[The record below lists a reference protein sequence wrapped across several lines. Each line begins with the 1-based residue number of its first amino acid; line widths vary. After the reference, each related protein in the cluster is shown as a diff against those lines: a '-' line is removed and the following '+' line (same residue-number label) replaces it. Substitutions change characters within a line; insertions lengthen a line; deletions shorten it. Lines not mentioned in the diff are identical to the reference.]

1 MAMEINFIKYRKF
14 YYIFSGILIT
24 ASIFSI
30 IFYRFNLGI
39 DFTGGSILEIEFKNN
54 RPSQDEVKIKLN
66 ELNLGEIIYQPAGD
80 KGLILRMRHIDED
93 VHQKIIEKFKKEEVD
108 EKRFESIGPVISKEL
123 KQKTNILIILVLLV
137 IIFFITFAFRKAS
150 HPISSFLYGII
161 AALVAFFHD
170 ILIPLGIFSFLG
182 KFYYVQIT
190 IPIVVGLL
198 TILGYSVHDTI
209 VVFDRVRENLL
220 RMKGEDFEKI
230 INQSLNQT
238 LTRSINTSL
247 TSLFVLMT
255 IFFLGG
261 ETLKYFSLILILG
274 ISLGT
279 YSSIFIAAPVLVS
292 ILKWKNRK
300 NKKY

>member
-1 MAMEINFIKYRKF
+1 MEINLVKYRKI
-14 YYIFSGILIT
+14 YYIFSGVLIIT
-24 ASIFSI
+24 SVFFL

-54 RPSQDEVKIKLN
+54 RPSQEEVKTKLA
-66 ELNLGEIIYQPAGD
+66 ELNLGEIIYQPTGE
-80 KGLILRMRHIDED
+80 KGLILRMKHIDEEI
-93 VHQKIIEKFKKEEVD
+93 HQRIIEKFKKEEVD

-137 IIFFITFAFRKAS
+137 IIFFIAFAFRKS
-150 HPISSFLYGII
+150 SRPISSFLFGSI

-170 ILIPLGIFSFLG
+170 ILIPLGVFSFLG
-182 KFYYVQIT
+182 KFYYIQIT

-209 VVFDRVRENLL
+209 VVFDRIRENLL
-220 RMKGEDFEKI
+220 RMKGENFEKI

-247 TSLFVLMT
+247 TSLFVLVV

-292 ILKWKNRK
+292 ISEWRNR
-300 NKKY
+300 NKKLIKN